1 MSEYNFDEMPESDV
15 VVNNCFNRYKK
26 GLGTNIFVIG
36 MPGTGKSSCCMRL
49 GELIIN
55 KKNENTDDEKN
66 EMFITDSLIQFVE
79 AVIKSKIGDVIVV
92 EEAGVLFPSRRA
104 MSRSNVNVGK
114 MFDTVRKKQLI
125 LISNAPILGSID
137 GHMRALGHILIETI
151 KILKKK
157 KVVISKPL
165 RLQTN
170 PKSGKTYFHR
180 FQRNGREVN
189 LTFTRMPNSDTWKAY
204 ELNKDKFM
212 AELYQQLLEDT
223 KDEKDKIDRARRKR
237 NGDLPPVTPKEERL
251 IDMIDNK
258 ELTHGEVADI
268 MGYVKPETAKR
279 AYDLAKKKLEF
290 QKSEK

>member
-1 MSEYNFDEMPESDV
+1 MSEHNFDEMPESDV
-15 VVNNCFNRYKK
+15 IVNNCFNRYKK

-55 KKNENTDDEKN
+55 KKNENTDDEN
-66 EMFITDSLIQFVE
+66 EMFITDSLIEFVE
-79 AVIKSKIGDVIVV
+79 AVIKSNIGDVIVV

-151 KILKKK
+151 KILKKE

-189 LTFTRMPNSDTWKAY
+189 LVFTFKPNSDVWKAY
-204 ELNKDKFM
+204 ELKKDKFM
-212 AELYQQLLEDT
+212 GELYQQLLEDT

-237 NGDLPPVTPKEERL
+237 NGDLPKTTPKEDRI
-251 IDMIDNK
+251 IDMVDNK
-258 ELTHGEVADI
+258 GMTYEEVAD
-268 MGYVKPETAKR
+268 MVGYVKPDNARR
-279 AYDLAKKKLEF
+279 AYELAKKKYEF
-290 QKSEK
+290 EKSEK